1 MQSNTMFELIVGALS
16 GPLAANL
23 ARRLGTDEATVRKA
37 IKVAVPVLIAALA
50 RKASTKKGAAS
61 LSGALASDHDG
72 SVLDDLGAFLGG
84 GDTADGEAILGHV
97 LSNKKRAKTEAG
109 ISDATGMD
117 SAAVAQLMALLA
129 PLVLGYLGR
138 QQREKELG
146 PGGLGDLLRTE
157 EDSVEQSPPDELGG
171 FLDVV
176 LDRNQDGDVKDDAIQ
191 LGMGALRKWLAGRG

>member
-1 MQSNTMFELIVGALS
+1 MQSSTMFELLVGALS

-23 ARRLGTDEATVRKA
+23 ARRLGTDEATVLKA

-50 RKASTKKGAAS
+50 RNASTKKGAAS

-72 SVLDDLGAFLGG
+72 SVLDDLGSFLGG

-97 LSNKKRAKTEAG
+97 LGQKRAKTEAG
-109 ISDATGMD
+109 ISDASGMD

-138 QQREKELG
+138 QQREQELD
-146 PGGLGDLLRTE
+146 PDGLGDLLRNE
-157 EDSVEQSPPDELGG
+157 QESVEQSPPDELGG
-171 FLDVV
+171 LLDVV
-176 LDRNQDGDVKDDAIQ
+176 LDRNQDGDVKDDAVRFR
-191 LGMGALRKWLAGRG
+191 MGALRKWLAGRG